1 MEQNIIKNT
10 IFTLL
15 LIVFTLPGF
24 GQNFFIPEQWWVQ
37 KPLLNPAASGL
48 SGKLDAAM
56 GSRLGGFQSQ
66 FEGILSY
73 ARVDGRIDGLNSGIG
88 FSYFNNNPEYLFAK
102 DSNFVMRQRL
112 AFNYNYQFTF
122 SENSILSLGIVLDIE
137 RVAWQIDGHPANPVN
152 PAIPPQAS
160 AGNDFNLGFGIFYQ
174 SRFWQTGVSLV
185 PSVNLKN
192 EVNLNTP
199 NPKFH
204 ILASGHYPFENDL
217 AIAGGVLVSLQE
229 DTHHIINLNT
239 KIWLA
244 NAYYAG
250 IAVTSQKNYPDS
262 FDLLL
267 GLSLLNSFQVHY
279 TYSIGISDL
288 ANINAN
294 RHIISLQYRI
304 AKS

>member
-1 MEQNIIKNT
+1 MEQNILKNSF
-10 IFTLL
+10 FTLL
-15 LIVFTLPGF
+15 LVVFTLPSF
-24 GQNFFIPEQWWVQ
+24 GQYFFIPQQWWVQ

-73 ARVDGRIDGLNSGIG
+73 ARVDGRIDGINSGIG

-122 SENSILSLGIVLDIE
+122 SKNSILSLGVVFDIE
-137 RVAWQIDGHPANPVN
+137 RVAWQIDGHPANPGN
-152 PAIPPQAS
+152 PSIPPQTGT
-160 AGNDFNLGFGIFYQ
+160 GNDFNLGFGIFYQ
-174 SRFWQTGVSLV
+174 ARFWQAGVSLV
-185 PSVNLKN
+185 PAINL
-192 EVNLNTP
+192 EDQVNLNDP
-199 NPKFH
+199 NPKLN
-204 ILASGHYPFENDL
+204 IMISGRYPFDNDL
-217 AIAGGVLVSLQE
+217 AIEGGTLISIPENQI
-229 DTHHIINLNT
+229 DIITLNT

-250 IAVTSQKNYPDS
+250 VAFTYQYNFPDS

-267 GLSLLNSFQVHY
+267 GLNLLNRFDVHY
-279 TYSIGISDL
+279 VYSIGLSDL

-304 AKS
+304 PQ